1 MVLPSNLSQMSCS
14 LRNLGPPM
22 LDPTEWKHAI
32 SMDAMSRV
40 MVPVQTHGNAFAIN
54 WRQEAR
60 PDGQF
65 KSLL

>member
-14 LRNLGPPM
+14 LRNLGSPM

-32 SMDAMSRV
+32 PMDAMSRV
-40 MVPVQTHGNAFAIN
+40 MAPVQTHGNAFAIN

-65 KSLL
+65 NSLL